1 MVCSITCSIA
11 AVFIIGKIY
20 FYNATTNSQV
30 VKHYR
35 EKLPTHLK
43 QLYDKLSNERLKI
56 SIYGYVL
63 GFLLSLCII
72 FYNLTSKR
80 EKLNNKSVV
89 CIVIATCFL
98 TNYFYY
104 RLTPKSDW
112 MLNHI
117 NNGEQSKLWLQMYK
131 TMSLYYH
138 TGLVLGIIA
147 VGILA
152 FAFRC

>member
-20 FYNATTNSQV
+20 FYNATTNSKV
-30 VKHYR
+30 VQHYK
-35 EKLPTHLK
+35 EKLPTNLK
-43 QLYDKLSNERLKI
+43 QLYDKISNERLKI
-56 SIYGYVL
+56 SIYGYAL
-63 GFLLSLCII
+63 GFILSLCII
-72 FYNLTSKR
+72 YYNLGLKR
-80 EKLNNKSVV
+80 EKIRNISLV
-89 CIVIATCFL
+89 CIVITTCFL

-104 RLTPKSDW
+104 ILTPKSDW

-117 NNGEQSKLWLQMYK
+117 NNPEQTKAWLQMYRA
-131 TMSLYYH
+131 MSVNYH